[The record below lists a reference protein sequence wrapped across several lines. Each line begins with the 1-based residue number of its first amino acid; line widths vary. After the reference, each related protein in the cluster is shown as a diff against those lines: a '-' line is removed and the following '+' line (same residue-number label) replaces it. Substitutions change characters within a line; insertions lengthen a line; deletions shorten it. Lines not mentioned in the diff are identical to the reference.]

1 MMQCLGCLDQALFRY
16 EEMTTLLR
24 RNKAAQNNMT
34 STISKG
40 LSLTQLVTM
49 ANDMFGSIIVAEY
62 GFNFWNATLGSIHLL

>member
-24 RNKAAQNNMT
+24 RNKAAQNNMN

-49 ANDMFGSIIVAEY
+49 ANDMFGRIIVAEY
-62 GFNFWNATLGSIHLL
+62 GFNFWNATLGSIHI